1 MLASQRL
8 RPARSILASRD
19 SLVHTVQVSCNFTM
33 YMSWQDDAT
42 SEHSPELRPAVPNSA
57 TGVSAEPLFCFRQL
71 LAWLG
76 RASRARSARP
86 FTATLPS
93 TPHYHTRR
101 LTSHGP
107 QAPQALVGSAS
118 LHQLHLGAAR
128 NQYTFV
134 SVTTVTES
142 AKHIEGDLSGAFCEH
157 KCLCEARWATLSGE

>member
-1 MLASQRL
+1 MVVYIVLASQRL

-19 SLVHTVQVSCNFTM
+19 SLVHSVQVSCNFTM

-42 SEHSPELRPAVPNSA
+42 SEHPPELRPAVPNSA

-101 LTSHGP
+101 LTSIGASWMWNQSLIFVLELMHAGT
-107 QAPQALVGSAS
+107 GSEIGRA
-118 LHQLHLGAAR
+118 H
-128 NQYTFV
+128 V
-134 SVTTVTES
+134 
-142 AKHIEGDLSGAFCEH
+142 
-157 KCLCEARWATLSGE
+157 